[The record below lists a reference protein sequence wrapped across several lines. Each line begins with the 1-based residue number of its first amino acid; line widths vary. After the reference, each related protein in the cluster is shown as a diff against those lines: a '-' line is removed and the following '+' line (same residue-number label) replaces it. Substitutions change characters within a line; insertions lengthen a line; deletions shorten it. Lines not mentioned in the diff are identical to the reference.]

1 MTAQKIVPLR
11 LQPQA
16 SPRTTQ
22 VERLLCWSE
31 SWQDEPGIHLP
42 DLPPDLSET
51 LPDTIASARL
61 DLAPGDPGEVMA
73 ALTTLAGRR
82 GFPLPDPIAL
92 EMDVEVMA
100 AWPRD
105 LWRKAFRSVWERF
118 EYRRMPEVPDFR
130 RYIAADLEERQAR
143 LHRLESVRLRLET
156 ARLRRQWDYEVRQRR
171 GSGT

>member
-1 MTAQKIVPLR
+1 MSSHSRRHSSSRAAPRTTATPTSHPRGAAGWLSRRAACRLSPPPPSRIRIPAMTAQKIVPLR

-61 DLAPGDPGEVMA
+61 DLASGDPGEVMA

-82 GFPLPDPIAL
+82 GF
-92 EMDVEVMA
+92 
-100 AWPRD
+100 
-105 LWRKAFRSVWERF
+105 
-118 EYRRMPEVPDFR
+118 
-130 RYIAADLEERQAR
+130 
-143 LHRLESVRLRLET
+143 
-156 ARLRRQWDYEVRQRR
+156 
-171 GSGT
+171 